1 MAAPISTLHEEAIAS
16 WKTNAAY
23 WDNGIGQDGNRYW
36 KRLQQPTLERMIPFE
51 SQTEPRVLE
60 LATGNGLVARWLAG
74 KGASVL
80 ATDVSTEMLE
90 IAARREMPEHEG
102 KISYRQLDATSSEAL
117 GALAQEDITAGGFDV
132 VIMNMAIMDVST
144 IEPLAA
150 ALPKL
155 LKKDGIRPL
164 TLPLILSF
172 VATVLHPVFF
182 TSGARRSIQIIDG
195 GPDGYPE
202 IVRAKTIEKYL
213 DVPPYYGVALYGQ
226 PAQQRKLEVNWCKAY
241 YHRPMHELFST
252 FFKTGLVMDAIE
264 EPAFTSEDARPDRL
278 EAASNYTQ
286 LPTLLAFRLRRVV

>member
-1 MAAPISTLHEEAIAS
+1 MSTPKPSLHEESIAS

-23 WDNGIGQDGNRYW
+23 WDQGIGQDGNKYW
-36 KRLQQPTLERMIPFE
+36 KRLQLPALERMIP
-51 SQTEPRVLE
+51 QTEARVLE
-60 LATGNGLVARWLAG
+60 FATGNGLVARWLAS

-90 IAARREMPEHEG
+90 IAASREMPGHQG
-102 KISYRQLDATSSEAL
+102 KISYRQLDVTSSEAL
-117 GALAQEDITAGGFDV
+117 GAFSRENSTTGGFDIV
-132 VIMNMAIMDVST
+132 VMNMAIMDIST

-150 ALPKL
+150 VLPKL
-155 LKKDGIRPL
+155 LKKDGI
-164 TLPLILSF
+164 F

-182 TSGARRSIQIIDG
+182 TCGARRDIQIVDG

-226 PAQQRKLEVNWCKAY
+226 PAQQAY
-241 YHRPMHELFST
+241 YHRPLHELFST

-264 EPAFTSEDARPDRL
+264 EPAFTSEDATPDRV
-278 EAASNYTQ
+278 ESSSNYTQ
-286 LPTLLAFRLRRVV
+286 LPAILAFRLRRVV